1 MSMKIFDTPSFEV
14 GSISSSHKAQ
24 LACDYLANRIR
35 QKLCQCWSWLC
46 LWDNWQF
53 SPWFIV
59 PWKNLT
65 QGFLDEKQ
73 MLTTWGNWIR
83 TERNREALSPPR
95 WSIAG
100 SEGLTGGTQRLWNR
114 DSSSLLLLS
123 PGLSTETSNNIMG
136 FKPLNFQGPLSDEA
150 IDKLSPI
157 CFSIVDKFHSNWI
170 FKQKWHNRNESR
182 NDVHC

>member
-73 MLTTWGNWIR
+73 MFTIWDNWIR
-83 TERNREALSPPR
+83 TERNREALSPPS
-95 WSIAG
+95 WSMPGYWSYCRAG
-100 SEGLTGGTQRLWNR
+100 LKRLRSRVN
-114 DSSSLLLLS
+114 SSLLCCS
-123 PGLSTETSNNIMG
+123 PFLSTEVSNIIMG
-136 FKPLNFQGPLSDEA
+136 LKLLNFQILVSYETT
-150 IDKLSPI
+150 DKQSPM
-157 CFSIVDKFHSNWI
+157 CFSIVHKFHSDWI
-170 FKQKWHNRNESR
+170 LRGLEEMN
-182 NDVHC
+182 